1 MVRLFRQEVHVVV
14 LGCYYHF
21 PKWYYQFQKSGSK
34 FGRDGPTTRDGRVL
48 GIFLTPMMLSAAVRR
63 RDWSSAAANA
73 APIVLQL
80 GDARLRRRCQKCDLK
95 DAATLAI
102 ERDLHAAL
110 EDFRLRNGYGRA
122 ISAPQIGHAVRMV
135 ACNLGSSAIHRPGK
149 QPFTLV
155 NPEITWRSK
164 ETFTMWDDCMSFPD
178 QMVKLRRH
186 THISVAY
193 LTPEGEPHNWTNL
206 GQAESEL
213 LQHELDPFRRD
224 SCGRPRRGDRCPG
237 RIPRAARIL

>member
-1 MVRLFRQEVHVVV
+1 MVRLLRQEVPVVV

-164 ETFTMWDDCMSFPD
+164 ETLP
-178 QMVKLRRH
+178 H
-186 THISVAY
+186 TARSPPCARKA
-193 LTPEGEPHNWTNL
+193 TWSPSSRSANL
-206 GQAESEL
+206 VFSL
-213 LQHELDPFRRD
+213 FY
-224 SCGRPRRGDRCPG
+224 
-237 RIPRAARIL
+237 RILNTGIPYCAEYTRELTVTQDDSKT